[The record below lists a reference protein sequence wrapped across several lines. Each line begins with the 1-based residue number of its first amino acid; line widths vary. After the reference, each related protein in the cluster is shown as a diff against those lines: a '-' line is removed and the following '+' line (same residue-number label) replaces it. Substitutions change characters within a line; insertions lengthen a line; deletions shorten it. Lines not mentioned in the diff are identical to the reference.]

1 MRLLAVCAS
10 ANRRHPA
17 HRFSRRSPL
26 RFLGAD
32 FFLVIVWKTT
42 GLTSPRVGRS
52 YGMQTLRQIL
62 GVVVADGTGREPL
75 QIQVAL
81 VQAG

>member
-1 MRLLAVCAS
+1 
-10 ANRRHPA
+10 
-17 HRFSRRSPL
+17 
-26 RFLGAD
+26 
-32 FFLVIVWKTT
+32 
-42 GLTSPRVGRS
+42 
-52 YGMQTLRQIL
+52 MQTLRQIL